1 MEREREGEEGG
12 IGEGGEQK
20 LMINVLV
27 NLVG

>member
-12 IGEGGEQK
+12 IGEGGEER

-27 NLVG
+27 NFVG